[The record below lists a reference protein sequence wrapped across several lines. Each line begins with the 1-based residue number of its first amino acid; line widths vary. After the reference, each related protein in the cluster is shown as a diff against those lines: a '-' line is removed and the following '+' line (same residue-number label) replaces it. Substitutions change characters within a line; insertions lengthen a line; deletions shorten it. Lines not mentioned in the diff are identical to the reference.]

1 MNILAQTILRRLFD
15 RIDTAGDLA
24 RLLAAY
30 RGTGGGLMSRV
41 ATAGILRL
49 ALRWPALTVILVLAV
64 VAARVMAGRRRR
76 EPDNVTLALPA
87 PR

>member
-1 MNILAQTILRRLFD
+1 MNILARTILRRLFD

-24 RLLAAY
+24 RLPAAY
-30 RGTGGGLMSRV
+30 RSTGGGLVSRV

-49 ALRWPALTVILVLAV
+49 ALRWPALSVIVILSV
-64 VAARVMAGRRRR
+64 VAARVMAGRRRGV
-76 EPDNVTLALPA
+76 DNVTPALPT